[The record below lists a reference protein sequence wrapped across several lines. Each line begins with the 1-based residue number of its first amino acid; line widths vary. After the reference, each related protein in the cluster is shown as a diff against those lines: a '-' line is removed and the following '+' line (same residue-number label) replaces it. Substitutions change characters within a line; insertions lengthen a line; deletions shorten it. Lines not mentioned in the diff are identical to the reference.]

1 MPIECVQT
9 DSEVEEFTKRFTST
23 KEETLP
29 LFLGIMTKWNVALV
43 KSMKGSMLHILF
55 VVVKHFLHHYRIS

>member
-29 LFLGIMTKWNVALV
+29 LFQKRFKRAWN
-43 KSMKGSMLHILF
+43 SS
-55 VVVKHFLHHYRIS
+55 

>member
-29 LFLGIMTKWNVALV
+29 LF
-43 KSMKGSMLHILF
+43 
-55 VVVKHFLHHYRIS
+55 